1 MEGFKGLLQ
10 GFVCCKTQEKLL
22 SKLMLGTWLA
32 VIYEKP
38 DSRPELKDTKLE
50 KNGDDDDD
58 DPVTCL
64 LLCVPAPAKAP
75 GVI

>member
-1 MEGFKGLLQ
+1 MEGFEGLPQ

-22 SKLMLGTWLA
+22 SELMLSSWLA

-38 DSRPELKDTKLE
+38 DSRPELKDMKLE
-50 KNGDDDDD
+50 KKGDDV
-58 DPVTCL
+58 DPVPCL
-64 LLCVPAPAKAP
+64 GLCVSAPAKAP

>member
-22 SKLMLGTWLA
+22 SKLMLSTWLA

-38 DSRPELKDTKLE
+38 DSKPELKDTVSKLG
-50 KNGDDDDD
+50 K
-58 DPVTCL
+58 
-64 LLCVPAPAKAP
+64 KW
-75 GVI
+75 

>member
-1 MEGFKGLLQ
+1 MERFKGLPQ

-22 SKLMLGTWLA
+22 SELMLSSWLA

-38 DSRPELKDTKLE
+38 DSRPELKDMKLE
-50 KNGDDDDD
+50 KKGDDDDSV
-58 DPVTCL
+58 PCL